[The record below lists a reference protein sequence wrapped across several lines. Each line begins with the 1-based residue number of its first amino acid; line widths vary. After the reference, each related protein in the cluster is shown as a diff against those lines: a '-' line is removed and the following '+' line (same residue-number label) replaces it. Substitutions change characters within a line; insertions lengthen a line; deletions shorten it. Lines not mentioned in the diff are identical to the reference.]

1 MILVVLVLL
10 LVIFPFGLLLL
21 EYISNINLFKIK
33 NRQKRKPDKILKNK
47 TDLFY
52 LHQVS
57 KVWVGMIVEL
67 EDTKSKYIL
76 TSVDFDSTDSW
87 DLWKPYTDLNKL
99 YIEPNIKVTLHK
111 ANNTPYVLD
120 KNHLL
125 IISNDDEFDNKNV
138 RKGSIISLNIARVP
152 EVGDIVIDVDL
163 VLWQVKSINDCDIYT
178 LVKKDN
184 YKKEKLVNIYAVGE
198 SLWQIN

>member
-1 MILVVLVLL
+1 MITVVLVLL
-10 LVIFPFGLLLL
+10 LVTFPFGLLLF
-21 EYISNINLFKIK
+21 EYISDINLFKIK

-57 KVWVGMIVEL
+57 KVWIGMIVEL

-87 DLWKPYTDLNKL
+87 DLWKPYTDLNKP
-99 YIEPNIKVTLHK
+99 YIEPNIKNITLRK
-111 ANNTPYVLD
+111 VNNTPYVLD

-125 IISNDDEFDNKNV
+125 IISNDEFDNKNI
-138 RKGSIISLNIARVP
+138 RKGNIISLNIARIP
-152 EVGDIVIDVDL
+152 KVGDIVIDIDL

-198 SLWQIN
+198 CLWQIN

>member
-1 MILVVLVLL
+1 MILVILFIL
-10 LVIFPFGLLLL
+10 LVIFPFGFLLLIHKS
-21 EYISNINLFKIK
+21 EIK

-57 KVWVGMIVEL
+57 RVWVGMIVEL

-87 DLWKPYTDLNKL
+87 DLWKPYTDLNEPYIKPKL
-99 YIEPNIKVTLHK
+99 ITLYNS
-111 ANNTPYVLD
+111 NNTPYVLD

-125 IISNDDEFDNKNV
+125 IISNDEFDNKNV
-138 RKGSIISLNIARVP
+138 RKGNVISLNIAKIPKVN
-152 EVGDIVIDVDL
+152 DIVIDIDL
-163 VLWQVKSINDCDIYT
+163 VLWQVKSINDYDIYT

-198 SLWQIN
+198 CLWQL